1 MNFKVGDEVKVVS
14 LLDTERRYKLDL
26 YGYMETCLNKVFTIK
41 DIEGTRVRFEE
52 KPFFSWSKY
61 DLALFNNTILEIE

>member
-1 MNFKVGDEVKVVS
+1 MKFKIGDKVKIIS

-41 DIEGTRVRFEE
+41 DIEETRVRFEE
-52 KPFFSWSKY
+52 KPFFSWSKH
-61 DLALFNNTILEIE
+61 DLILVNNNLEIE